1 MMVLFIVLGALAL
14 LVPLLFLLAIRG
26 RSGHPGLSELSRHCY
41 AHRGLHG
48 AGRPENSLAAFR
60 AAKEAGYGV
69 ELDVHMTADGELV
82 VIHDSTLDRV
92 TGQSGTV
99 EKMTLEQLKPFRLEG
114 TQERIPTFQEVLE
127 LFDGQVPLI
136 VELKPLYGNHPRLS
150 EAACRMMQHYKG
162 PYCMESFDP
171 RCVRWLKKNRPDIIR
186 GQLAENY
193 FAEDRPKLPLV
204 LKWALTHNQFNFLTK
219 PDFVAYRFADRN
231 ATVTNRLC
239 MRRMT
244 GVSWTLTSQEEWD
257 QAISEGWIGI
267 FEGFLPNSK

>member
-1 MMVLFIVLGALAL
+1 MTIFLIIIGSVLL
-14 LVPLLFLLAIRG
+14 LLPLLFVLAIRG
-26 RSGHPGLSELSRHCY
+26 RKGPPKLGELYQYCY

-48 AGRPENSLAAFR
+48 PGRPENSMAAFR

-69 ELDVHMTADGELV
+69 ELDVNMTADGELV

-92 TGQSGTV
+92 TGESGTV
-99 EKMTLEQLKPFRLEG
+99 EKMTLEQLKPYRLEG
-114 TQERIPTFQEVLE
+114 TDEHIPTFQEVLQ

-136 VELKPLYGNHPRLS
+136 VELKPLYGNHPKLS
-150 EAACRMMQHYKG
+150 EAVCRMMAQYPG

-171 RCVRWLKKNRPDIIR
+171 RCIRWLKKHRPDIIR
-186 GQLAENY
+186 GQLAEDY
-193 FAEDRPKLPLV
+193 FAEDRPKLPLI

-219 PDFVAYRFADRN
+219 PDFVAYRFTDRH

-239 MRRMT
+239 MRRMA

-267 FEGFLPNSK
+267 FEGFLPSTK